1 MCLILEKDYKAKVAK
16 KDIECYKIFNIFP
29 YENTDK
35 LYKSLYRGTKYELGK
50 EYNSG
55 FTFSGIV
62 KHPCNDG
69 IFQELVPTVEMGL
82 HSYAEIPS
90 YGEYSRFTLSNL
102 VCCRCIIPKGSTYYV
117 GKFDNATSYASNCIK
132 VIEEVHG
139 VKGW

>member
-1 MCLILEKDYKAKVAK
+1 MCLILEKDYKAQVAK
-16 KDIECYKIFNIFP
+16 KDIECYKLFNIV
-29 YENTDK
+29 YAGK
-35 LYKSLYRGTKYELGK
+35 LYKSLYKGMEYELGK
-50 EYNSG
+50 EYKSG

-62 KHPCNDG
+62 KHPCNEG

-90 YGEYSRFTLSNL
+90 YGGYSKFILSRL
-102 VCCRCIIPKGSTYYV
+102 ACCRCIIPKGSTYYV
-117 GKFDNATSYASNCIK
+117 GKFDNVASYASNCIK